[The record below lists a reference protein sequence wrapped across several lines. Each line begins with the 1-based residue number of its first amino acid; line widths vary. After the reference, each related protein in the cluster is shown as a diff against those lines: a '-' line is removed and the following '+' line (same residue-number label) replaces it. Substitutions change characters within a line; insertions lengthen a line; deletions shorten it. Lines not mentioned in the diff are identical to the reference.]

1 MKFIIKFT
9 MQSSYV
15 GVIARPEVLS
25 GQHVLAYSPVYTS
38 ALVVIFKAVILW
50 YLATNLVLGLDV
62 SVVDNNL
69 TFQICAIY
77 LFLLPSFFTFA
88 NQRTTPGSYRS
99 LWCCPETLRHL
110 GS

>member
-1 MKFIIKFT
+1 

-38 ALVVIFKAVILW
+38 ALVVIFQAVILW

-62 SVVDNNL
+62 SVVDNNQL
-69 TFQICAIY
+69 TYQICAI
-77 LFLLPSFFTFA
+77 
-88 NQRTTPGSYRS
+88 
-99 LWCCPETLRHL
+99 
-110 GS
+110 